1 MSKPNTDK
9 SVTDKALARLRRQ
22 GVDISD
28 LYEVIAALV
37 SEIDHYRAVI
47 QTMQDKLR
55 TQPPRRTRGE
65 TYYDYILC
73 SPFNLTAHIQDVNEY
88 GGRIVSITQD
98 SRDNYTILLEYTYN
112 G

>member
-65 TYYDYILC
+65 TYYDYVLC
-73 SPFNLTAHIQDVNEY
+73 SLFNLPVRIQDINEA
-88 GGRIVSITQD
+88 GHRIVSMTQD
-98 SRDNYTILLEYTYN
+98 SQGCYTILIEAPYD

>member
-9 SVTDKALARLRRQ
+9 SVTDKTLARLRRQ

-28 LYEVIAALV
+28 LYEVIAALE
-37 SEIDHYRAVI
+37 SEIDHYREVV
-47 QTMQDKLR
+47 QKMQDKLR

-65 TYYDYILC
+65 TYYDHILC
-73 SPFNLTAHIQDVNEY
+73 SPFNLPAHIQDINES
-88 GGRIVSITQD
+88 GHRIVSMTQD
-98 SRDNYTILLEYTYN
+98 SQDYYTILIEAPCD